1 MLCLT
6 AAVKADPTNIPL
18 WWARCDLLEKTG
30 DKKKAVEGY
39 QQILNLLPK
48 ENGDK
53 YLQLAR
59 DMTKVK
65 WRSTVFYFSTICQ
78 CYINISNSIV

>member
-1 MLCLT
+1 M
-6 AAVKADPTNIPL
+6 KADATNIPL

-39 QQILNLLPK
+39 QQILNLLPR
-48 ENGDK
+48 EDGDK

-59 DMTKVK
+59 DMTKV
-65 WRSTVFYFSTICQ
+65 FSFLKLKFRRYSAIHTNYNLSAPFQ
-78 CYINISNSIV
+78 TRKM